1 MVEFFYVPFRWCL
14 FVFFPP
20 IHVLE
25 GQEGA
30 EFMYRYEGAKNCE
43 NSLETL
49 LFPNREVT
57 SIEKIELGMSQL
69 FSLPSLLVIKAILVF
84 SFHFFQRLKS

>member
-1 MVEFFYVPFRWCL
+1 MLAETVGVKVKAAGRWWNSFMYLSDGVCL
-14 FVFFPP
+14 FFSPHSCAGRTSGSSV
-20 IHVLE
+20 
-25 GQEGA
+25 GA

-43 NSLETL
+43 NSLGPL

-69 FSLPSLLVIKAILVF
+69 FSLPSL
-84 SFHFFQRLKS
+84 